1 MNAYNAVPAT
11 ATTTTTT
18 TTTTTPATPPVRK
31 VSDMLQLVSLSIGI
45 PKLEV
50 NDPQAA
56 ADLAADKG
64 VAKGRIRVPKKLV
77 VSPHLDAC
85 VQIEREARAYLTSKT
100 AQYDRGRD
108 MLLNDYIIDVVNTIR
123 SYFQQLEQYR
133 DAFLQDYPAQ
143 VAKAQIELGDMFDES
158 EYPPVDELRRK
169 FRWSFIVEP
178 MPSGDLRDN
187 LEEGLRKELAA
198 MYEQSTNSRLQAAM
212 QDIWK
217 RLLTPL
223 NNMSLRLIDK
233 ENGKPSG
240 FQGTLVQNVLE
251 IVDIM
256 KSYNITDDSTMEDIR
271 LQLRAA
277 LDGVSFD
284 SLKASATLR
293 AQTKAK
299 IDNIIETI
307 NNIPSLGW

>member
-1 MNAYNAVPAT
+1 MNAYNAVTATAAAT
-11 ATTTTTT
+11 AT
-18 TTTTTPATPPVRK
+18 PAMLPTRK

-178 MPSGDLRDN
+178 MPSGDMRGN
-187 LEEGLRKELAA
+187 LEDGLRKELAA

-217 RLLTPL
+217 RLLIPL

-299 IDNIIETI
+299 IDNIIEAI